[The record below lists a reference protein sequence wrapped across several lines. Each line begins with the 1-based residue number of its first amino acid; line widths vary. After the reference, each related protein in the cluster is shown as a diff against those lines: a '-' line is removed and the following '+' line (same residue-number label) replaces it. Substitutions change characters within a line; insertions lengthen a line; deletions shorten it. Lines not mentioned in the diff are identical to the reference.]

1 MELGL
6 TEVRRG
12 QVFLI
17 AVDPTTGSEIRKS
30 RPGLVVSP
38 DELNR
43 HSETVMIAPMTTGSH
58 QYPFR
63 VPCEFDGRSGHVVM
77 DQIRA
82 VDTARLLK
90 RLGALDRE
98 TVSATLAVLREMFAD

>member
-1 MELGL
+1 M

-63 VPCEFDGRSGHVVM
+63 VPCEFDGTSGHVVM
-77 DQIRA
+77 DQIHA
-82 VDTARLLK
+82 VATARLLK
-90 RLGALDRE
+90 RLGALDPE

>member
-6 TEVRRG
+6 TRARRG
-12 QVFLI
+12 QVFLV
-17 AVDPTTGSEIRKS
+17 ALDPASGGEIRKS

-43 HSETVMIAPMTTGSH
+43 HSGTVLIAPMTIGSH
-58 QYPFR
+58 EYPFR
-63 VPCEFDGRSGHVVM
+63 VSCEFGGKRGHVVI

-82 VDTARLLK
+82 VDAGRLLG
-90 RLGALDRE
+90 RLGSLDRE
-98 TVSATLAVLREMFAD
+98 TVSAALAVLREMFAE